1 MHPVLDFSRLPAD
14 NGEKDFGC
22 VQSHPWVGRQQVN
35 QALDQVLREAN
46 PAGVLNIHP
55 QRHMKARKNIQSPV
69 KRKLDITKN
78 LVTEGLSSKLILYSA
93 MLTLISK
100 LKLVTQFAKKG
111 R

>member
-1 MHPVLDFSRLPAD
+1 
-14 NGEKDFGC
+14 
-22 VQSHPWVGRQQVN
+22 
-35 QALDQVLREAN
+35 
-46 PAGVLNIHP
+46 
-55 QRHMKARKNIQSPV
+55 MKARKNIQSPV

-100 LKLVTQFAKKG
+100 IKLVTQFAKKG